1 MPHVI
6 LLPLASQAMLPLR
19 SPGLVPEIARYP
31 AAAVVWKLVRIAVGC
46 PAQAVSVIVVPTDTS
61 SDHAGLHGTAHAVGS
76 ILREATTPAGNI
88 FNEAMRGIGLPM
100 GVRP

>member
-1 MPHVI
+1 
-6 LLPLASQAMLPLR
+6 MLPLR
-19 SPGLVPEIARYP
+19 SPGLVPEIARFP

-88 FNEAMRGIGLPM
+88 FNEAMRGIERFRKPNRG
-100 GVRP
+100 